1 MSKDTKDAITCIAV
15 RVHQDHPELRALE
28 CFFRALE
35 QYDRLL
41 PKETVE
47 V

>member
-1 MSKDTKDAITCIAV
+1 MSKDTATAITCIAV
-15 RVHQDHPELRALE
+15 QVHQEHPELRALE

-35 QYDRLL
+35 EYDRLL